1 MSSDEKTEHIQNY
14 ENVTVYPLDDETLD
28 LILKEQNEC
37 SFVWGTKDHWPIGVI
52 MSYVWRDGKFWLTA
66 TSQRARIKAIRRDD
80 RVSIIVSS
88 LGLEI
93 GASRSITV
101 KGRVKLHDDA
111 ETKAWFYPQ
120 VAKAILRGA
129 GQEMIDHFVGML
141 DSEKRLVL
149 EVTPEKWIT
158 YDAAK
163 MMVAS
168 MQSAKAGTELD

>member
-1 MSSDEKTEHIQNY
+1 MSSDDNIQNY
-14 ENVTVYPLDDETLD
+14 EDVTVYPLDDETLEK
-28 LILKEQNEC
+28 ILLEQNEC

-52 MSYVWRDGKFWLTA
+52 MSYVWRDGSFWLTA
-66 TSQRARIKAIRRDD
+66 TSQRARIKAIRRDP
-80 RVSIIVSS
+80 RVTVIVSS
-88 LGLEI
+88 LGLDI

-101 KGRVKLHDDA
+101 KGTVELHDDA

-129 GQEMIDHFVGML
+129 PQEMVDHFVAML
-141 DSEKRLVL
+141 DSERRLVL
-149 EVTPEKWIT
+149 EVKPEKWIT

-168 MQSAKAGTELD
+168 MQSAQDGDTKLD